1 MPLSASQCVCQPRE
15 RVPQTLRALRG
26 VWGVRIPSRA
36 GWLWGCPL
44 AKRPRRGGCLECVLG
59 HQAVRSPLPR
69 ACGRLRLP
77 EQEDLRSE
85 LRARQACRGF
95 PREEAAAVF
104 SHILRSHPW
113 SPGPGVGGVSSLSTP
128 TGPGCSARGL
138 LAPRLFGRCQ
148 HARQPPGPLHRPS
161 LSEALTGPWRGPGAT
176 ARAGKGRGHPRN
188 PRAGRPCSVLTPP
201 PTARPGGSGCRSPGV
216 PLFLVP

>member
-1 MPLSASQCVCQPRE
+1 MPPKADARRPPAQGRLTALTPLLPGSSAGLRPTSQLAQRSGSFCPVPLSASQCVCQPRE
-15 RVPQTLRALRG
+15 REPQTLRALRG

-44 AKRPRRGGCLECVLG
+44 AKRPRQGGCLECVLG
-59 HQAVRSPLPR
+59 HQAVRSPLPM

-161 LSEALTGPWRGPGAT
+161 
-176 ARAGKGRGHPRN
+176 
-188 PRAGRPCSVLTPP
+188 
-201 PTARPGGSGCRSPGV
+201 
-216 PLFLVP
+216 